1 MKLINPAVP
10 ERWSKLWLA
19 LWALVVPGLIVAA
32 FTIPVL
38 PFIGAVVVFFLV
50 PELISLRRG
59 DSLPPLTQTIR
70 HFLPGW
76 IAFPLIYGLL
86 GAFGAKVLGVVR
98 WWAVGV
104 LFGLL
109 GWLTEHFT
117 VTYLEGDPFPGDQ
130 RVTPEVSN
138 EKRLKL

>member
-1 MKLINPAVP
+1 MKLINPTVP
-10 ERWSKLWLA
+10 ERWSKAWLA
-19 LWALVVPGLIVAA
+19 LWALVVPGLVVAA

-38 PFIGAVVVFFLV
+38 PFIGAVIVFFLI
-50 PELISLRRG
+50 PELVSLRRG

-70 HFLPGW
+70 HLLPGW
-76 IAFPLIYGLL
+76 LAFPLIYGLL
-86 GAFGAKVLGVVR
+86 GAFGAKALGVVR

-117 VTYLEGDPFPGDQ
+117 FTYLEGDPFPGDE
-130 RVTPEVSN
+130 RVTPEAASD
-138 EKRLKL
+138 KRLKL